1 MNEIDIYL
9 QSMQHMCPLIKD
21 EHLIR
26 FKEALIVKHF
36 SKNDE
41 VFSLNQQHNSIV
53 FITTG
58 LVRSYYINSKG
69 EEKNSWF
76 IKEYEFVTDYPCF
89 LTGSPSSYTFQ
100 CLEETTGV
108 ILPKQAIYQAY
119 EEHGSIDKY
128 GRLIAEEV
136 VKMMQARIEDL
147 LFLPA
152 KERYQKIL
160 ENESDLVKRISVSQ
174 LSSYVGI
181 ERQSLTRIRKEILN
195 QK

>member
-1 MNEIDIYL
+1 MNDIEIYL
-9 QSMQHMCPLIKD
+9 QSMQHICPSIKD

-26 FKEALIVKHF
+26 FRETLSVQHF
-36 SKNDE
+36 SKNEE
-41 VFSLNQQHNSIV
+41 VFRLNQQHNSIV
-53 FITTG
+53 FITKG
-58 LVRSYYINSKG
+58 LVRSYYINEKG

-76 IKEYEFVTDYPCF
+76 IKEYEFATDYPCF
-89 LTGSPSSYTFQ
+89 LTGRPSNYTFQ

-108 ILPKQAIYQAY
+108 ILPKKAIYQGYDDFA
-119 EEHGSIDKY
+119 SLDKY

-160 ENESDLVKRISVSQ
+160 ENESDLVKRISVSH

-181 ERQSLTRIRKEILN
+181 ERQSLTRIRKELSN